1 MSNQHECTQERF
13 LEDVKDHQISIEKDD
28 EVHRFV
34 RFKRAEGSSYWFDL
48 ITWPGHLCI
57 SGDCGTY
64 VFSRTHDMFEFFKM
78 DDNDF
83 NKRKGVLLN
92 INPHYWG
99 EKLKS
104 IGTNAGYMKFDSS
117 DFEERVKAHFDNFF
131 EGSDY
136 SDEVKEEV
144 WCEIDSDVIFY
155 SDEERRAY
163 DAVHN
168 FKYDLPDDK
177 YFEFV
182 DFFDGG
188 GTEKYTFHYIWNLYA
203 IVWGIMKYDEVKN
216 ASKVFAPNH

>member
-1 MSNQHECTQERF
+1 MTSTQHECTQERF

-104 IGTNAGYMKFDSS
+104 IGTNSGYKEFDE
-117 DFEERVKAHFDNFF
+117 DGFVERVKQHFDNFIDGADYDDKTKR
-131 EGSDY
+131 ELWDEIAAEVICASSDG
-136 SDEVKEEV
+136 EHH
-144 WCEIDSDVIFY
+144 
-155 SDEERRAY
+155 AY
-163 DAVHN
+163 ASIAN
-168 FKYDLPDDK
+168 FRHDLPDDEC
-177 YFEFV
+177 FEFV

-203 IVWGIMKYDEVKN
+203 IVWGIMKYDYAKQQKEL
-216 ASKVFAPNH
+216 